1 MHARLIAVNGIANV
15 IIPIRDDNVSI
26 AVYDIL
32 PNPNFRITLRL
43 FLFTV
48 CTSIAIFLLR
58 TIIAEQLFGL
68 GKMHMRVGWSMT

>member
-32 PNPNFRITLRL
+32 PNPNSCSAMIVRNRKMAIEVH
-43 FLFTV
+43 TV
-48 CTSIAIFLLR
+48 NKNKR
-58 TIIAEQLFGL
+58 
-68 GKMHMRVGWSMT
+68 KVMRKVTRYISSFSP

>member
-32 PNPNFRITLRL
+32 PNPNSCSAMIVRNRKMAIEVHTEIRINAKL
-43 FLFTV
+43 
-48 CTSIAIFLLR
+48 C
-58 TIIAEQLFGL
+58 E
-68 GKMHMRVGWSMT
+68 K